1 MLISVCVC
9 LRERDSE
16 KECSSLLKL
25 IYSINHSIWSL
36 FIFTSRMVISASHW
50 ALYVLPRR
58 FPSNS
63 KTAEHTFSC
72 NLESKRVPALL
83 GYFTVPKLY
92 GQVPSDLP
100 LTGVRTCR
108 YTSFT
113 HELIYVDAA
122 RFKGLRALSCEELRR
137 QISRATWQVVHRS
150 KCSRIMHTF
159 SHSIK
164 VQVLKFALA
173 SF

>member
-1 MLISVCVC
+1 MTPLLELIKRELKFLWNKSWYKYTEQMKSHESHGANSKKKRVFLKAVLWCWSVSVCAWERQ
-9 LRERDSE
+9 RERE
-16 KECSSLLKL
+16 YSSLLKL

-36 FIFTSRMVISASHW
+36 FIFTSRTVSSASHW

-58 FPSNS
+58 SPTNS
-63 KTAEHTFSC
+63 KRAEHAFSC

-100 LTGVRTCR
+100 LIGVQACR

-113 HELIYVDAA
+113 HSLIYVDAA
-122 RFKGLRALSCEELRR
+122 SSA
-137 QISRATWQVVHRS
+137 
-150 KCSRIMHTF
+150 
-159 SHSIK
+159 
-164 VQVLKFALA
+164 
-173 SF
+173 

>member
-1 MLISVCVC
+1 MKSHESHGKEQKLRVFLKAVLWCWSLSVC
-9 LRERDSE
+9 LRETVRE
-16 KECSSLLKL
+16 RECSSLLKL

-36 FIFTSRMVISASHW
+36 FIFTSRTVISASHW

-63 KTAEHTFSC
+63 KRAEHTFSC

-92 GQVPSDLP
+92 GQVPSDLS
-100 LTGVRTCR
+100 LIGVQTCR

-113 HELIYVDAA
+113 HALIYVDAA
-122 RFKGLRALSCEELRR
+122 S
-137 QISRATWQVVHRS
+137 SV
-150 KCSRIMHTF
+150 
-159 SHSIK
+159 
-164 VQVLKFALA
+164 
-173 SF
+173 